1 MASSLFI
8 AIFKNSSMRYTRRS
22 IPVNIGDGSVSS
34 NNDHDYPLSG
44 YCDSKDTSTTLR
56 RRQMFKRVYFN
67 EVVSVKIV
75 KRIYT
80 SNRIKRKS
88 FYTKQELIK
97 FGAYV
102 KQD

>member
-1 MASSLFI
+1 MASSLFV
-8 AIFKNSSMRYTRRS
+8 AIFKNASMRHTKRS
-22 IPVNIGDGSVSS
+22 IPVNIGGGSVSS
-34 NNDHDYPLSG
+34 TNEHDYPLSG
-44 YCDSKDTSTTLR
+44 YCDSKDTPTTLR
-56 RRQMFKRVYFN
+56 RRQMFKKVYFN
-67 EVVSVKIV
+67 EVVSVKII

-80 SNRIKRKS
+80 SDRIKRKS